1 MRKDLAKPL
10 LAAGLGF
17 LGIEVAKRVLEP
29 SLRGQVAL
37 ITGGSR
43 GLGYLIARQ
52 LADEGCLLAVC
63 ARDERELAQARE
75 DLEQQG
81 AVVLAVQC
89 DVSSRAQ
96 VDRLI
101 ESVIG
106 HYGRLDIL
114 VNNAGIIQ
122 VGPIQTMTHQ
132 DFAQALDVML
142 WGLINT
148 TLAALPYMQERHSG
162 RIVNITSIGGK
173 VSVPHLL
180 PYNTAKFAATGF
192 SEGLRAEL
200 AQYGISVTT
209 VNPGLMRTGSFMNA
223 NLKGQTEREYL
234 WFALGDNM
242 PFISMDAERAAH
254 LIVEGAKRS
263 EAQVILTLPAHILA
277 RIHGLFPG
285 TTAHIMAIVNRFMP
299 SAQGGTIYNV
309 RGMEVHQRVRSP
321 LLATLIGWGLS
332 AAKRFHQ
339 YPGPMLMDD
348 ELAEVE
354 HIHMVK

>member
-1 MRKDLAKPL
+1 
-10 LAAGLGF
+10 
-17 LGIEVAKRVLEP
+17 
-29 SLRGQVAL
+29 
-37 ITGGSR
+37 
-43 GLGYLIARQ
+43 
-52 LADEGCLLAVC
+52 
-63 ARDERELAQARE
+63 
-75 DLEQQG
+75 LEQQG
-81 AVVLAVQC
+81 AAVLAAQC
-89 DVSSRAQ
+89 DVGNRAQ
-96 VDRLI
+96 VDHLI

-132 DFAQALDVML
+132 DFEQALDVML

-148 TLAALPYMQERHSG
+148 TLAALPSMQERHSG

-180 PYNTAKFAATGF
+180 PYSTAKFAATGF

-209 VNPGLMRTGSFMNA
+209 VNPGLMRTGSFLNA
-223 NLKGQTEREYL
+223 NFKGQTEREYL
-234 WFALGDNM
+234 WFALGDNL

-254 LIVEGAKRS
+254 LIVEGAKRG
-263 EAQVILTLPAHILA
+263 EAQVILTLPANILA
-277 RIHGLFPG
+277 RFHGLFPG
-285 TTAHIMAIVNRFMP
+285 TTANIMAIVNRFMP
-299 SAQGGTIYNV
+299 SAQGGTTQNA

-321 LLATLIGWGLS
+321 LFNALIGWGLS
-332 AAKRFHQ
+332 AAKRFNQ
-339 YPGPMLMDD
+339 YPGPLVTEE
-348 ELAEVE
+348 ELPETE